1 MSNNPLPKCRRLAL
15 RSEILAARDRVMRA
29 ARDVAACDPL
39 PSGSLLKL
47 IPELRNALSHLDRL
61 KHEMKKLGG
70 TA

>member
-1 MSNNPLPKCRRLAL
+1 
-15 RSEILAARDRVMRA
+15 MRA